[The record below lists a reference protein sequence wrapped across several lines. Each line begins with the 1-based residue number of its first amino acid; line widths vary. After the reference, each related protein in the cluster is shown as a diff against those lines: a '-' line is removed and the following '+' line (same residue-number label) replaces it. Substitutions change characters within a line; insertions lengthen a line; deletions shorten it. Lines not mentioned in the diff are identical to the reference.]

1 MDASPHIEVCVT
13 QRFSASAER
22 VFDAWLDPK
31 RAGKWLFAT
40 AACPMSRVKIDAR
53 VGGSFSFVDRQGSEG
68 VVHAGEYLDIVRPR
82 RLVFALSMENS
93 PKVVTRVIAEI
104 APLKRDAL
112 RPRHD
117 PKVSVNSALSETES
131 GPLAARHSRL
141 RSWLSRPAYT
151 AAKPMNTSPAAPTAA
166 PTSRCNGTRG
176 RWVASQFA
184 TRHAAS
190 AMAHWIN
197 ANPARYATSGV
208 RSAPTMASASA

>member
-104 APLKRDAL
+104 APLKQGCEL
-112 RPRHD
+112 TVTHEG
-117 PKVSVNSALSETES
+117 V
-131 GPLAARHSRL
+131 PLGVAAR
-141 RSWLSRPAYT
+141 T
-151 AAKPMNTSPAAPTAA
+151 E
-166 PTSRCNGTRG
+166 G
-176 RWVASQFA
+176 RWSGMLYGLA
-184 TRHAAS
+184 TILKS
-190 AMAHWIN
+190 A
-197 ANPARYATSGV
+197 
-208 RSAPTMASASA
+208 